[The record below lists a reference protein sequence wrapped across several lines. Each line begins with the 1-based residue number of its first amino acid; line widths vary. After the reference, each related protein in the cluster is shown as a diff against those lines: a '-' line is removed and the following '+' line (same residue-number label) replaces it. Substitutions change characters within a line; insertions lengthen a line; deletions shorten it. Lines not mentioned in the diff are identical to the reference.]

1 MAADLQWSF
10 HMATHA
16 DAMKRTRQN
25 EKRRARNRHYRTKLR
40 NQTQR
45 VHQAVLDGDSAA
57 AQEQFRA
64 AVSII
69 QRVAQRGV
77 IHKNQAA
84 RRISRLS
91 AAVKSIA

>member
-1 MAADLQWSF
+1 MGADLQWSF

-25 EKRRARNRHYRTKLR
+25 EKRRARNRHYRTQLR
-40 NQTQR
+40 SQTASVR
-45 VHQAVLDGDSAA
+45 KAVADGDYAA

-64 AVSII
+64 AVSTI

-84 RRISRLS
+84 RRVARLS

>member
-1 MAADLQWSF
+1 
-10 HMATHA
+10 MATHQ

-40 NQTQR
+40 NQTKR
-45 VHQAVLDGDSAA
+45 VREAVAAGDYAA

-69 QRVAQRGV
+69 QSVARRGV
-77 IHKNQAA
+77 IHRNQAA

-91 AAVKSIA
+91 AAVKTLA

>member
-1 MAADLQWSF
+1 
-10 HMATHA
+10 MATHQ

-40 NQTQR
+40 TQTKR
-45 VHQAVLDGDSAA
+45 VREAVEAGDYTA
-57 AQEQFRA
+57 AQEQFRL

-69 QRVAQRGV
+69 QRVARRGV
-77 IHKNQAA
+77 IHRNQAA

>member
-1 MAADLQWSF
+1 
-10 HMATHA
+10 MATHA

-25 EKRRARNRHYRTKLR
+25 EKRRARNRHYRSKLR

-45 VHQAVLDGDSAA
+45 VRKAIEEGDYAA

-77 IHKNQAA
+77 IHKNQAS
-84 RRISRLS
+84 RRIARLS